1 MFPGGRREQSK
12 SVLYEFDPFAKTEN
26 NVYSN
31 YENNDLLLL
40 KAFLENN
47 ESASSGG
54 SANDIREEEEEIEE
68 EDVQLEDDAVVEN
81 PVSTI
86 PPTPPRRFDSLPKN
100 EYDEVEMVEAPEKL
114 TKKSPALLPKLAHLA
129 SRKQPAVPPRKS
141 AIKEKMENSKSLLD
155 TVEEVILNTG
165 SAGPVVKA
173 SEEKRTSV
181 MQRLMKPNMMNLVKS
196 GSKLLSRNKELV
208 DVAVKSVNSKKLER
222 PKTSL
227 GNQNP
232 PSHRGVVYRSGV
244 GIERAKDLVSRAA
257 VLIDQKLS
265 FYGDKSMS
273 TLKEVISLEKIHSIH
288 LLQDVK

>member
-1 MFPGGRREQSK
+1 M
-12 SVLYEFDPFAKTEN
+12 
-26 NVYSN
+26 
-31 YENNDLLLL
+31 
-40 KAFLENN
+40 ENN

-54 SANDIREEEEEIEE
+54 SANDIREEEEEEDDIQIEE
-68 EDVQLEDDAVVEN
+68 EVKNEIL
-81 PVSTI
+81 TI

-100 EYDEVEMVEAPEKL
+100 EYDEVEMVEVPEKL

-141 AIKEKMENSKSLLD
+141 AIKNNNNLSTNKSLSD
-155 TVEEVILNTG
+155 TVEETIFNKSLASG
-165 SAGPVVKA
+165 AIVKNI
-173 SEEKRTSV
+173 EEKRTSV
-181 MQRLMKPNMMNLVKS
+181 MQRLMKPNNMINFVKN

-208 DVAVKSVNSKKLER
+208 EVSVKRVNSKKLER
-222 PKTSL
+222 PITSL

-232 PSHRGVVYRSGV
+232 PSHRGVIYRSGV

-265 FYGDKSMS
+265 FYSDKSMS